1 MSENM
6 TGNAYVRL
14 VRENRTYRHFWIA
27 TFISMY
33 GEWFNT
39 IALFL
44 IILKYTD
51 SELLLGTLM
60 AVRMGC
66 FALMQPFFGLLAD
79 RLNRKKLMI
88 ATNILQ
94 VFLALSFIGVDGPE
108 DMWWMF
114 LCSGIMMALHGLY
127 VTAERAAL
135 PNIVGHKDLTT
146 ANALDSATWSTA
158 LCLGAFSGGLVV
170 QEFGVNLAFIIDSAT
185 FLIGTLLLLPLS
197 VPQTYDKASSGSLI
211 VSSLKDIGLGQKRI
225 ISEPRLF
232 RIIFAKTS
240 WNIAGGGLAGVYL
253 VLAGNDIEFLHA
265 ALGFGVFFF
274 ARGIGTGI
282 GPILAR
288 RFFKDSEK
296 WPRLIGLLILTSGIF
311 YVLVGLSLG
320 GPLLLT
326 LCFVTLA
333 HTASGGNWVLSTV
346 LTQQWVEDEMRGRV
360 FSTDMLLLSIG
371 QVISTISAGYLIEKG
386 YVNLQQGILSFAC
399 LMMLSGLV
407 FTLWNPKPTS
417 TTREYISGE

>member
-1 MSENM
+1 MAGNSYISLVKENK
-6 TGNAYVRL
+6 
-14 VRENRTYRHFWIA
+14 TYRKFWLA
-27 TFISMY
+27 AFISMF

-51 SELLLGTLM
+51 SELLLGILM
-60 AVRMGC
+60 AVRMGS
-66 FALMQPFFGLLAD
+66 FALMQPLFGLLAD
-79 RLNRKKLMI
+79 RVNRKKLMI
-88 ATNILQ
+88 ITNIFQ
-94 VFLALSFIGVDGPE
+94 IFLALAFIWVDGPE

-114 LCSGIMMALHGLY
+114 LCSGLMMALHGLY

-135 PNIVGHKDLTT
+135 PNIVSEEDLTT

-158 LCLGAFSGGLVV
+158 LCLGAFAGGLVV
-170 QEFGVNLAFIIDSAT
+170 SEYGVTVAFIIDSVT
-185 FLIGTLLLLPLS
+185 FVIGTLLLIPLN
-197 VPQTYDKASSGSLI
+197 VPQSFDKASSGSI
-211 VSSLKDIGLGQKRI
+211 ITSSLRDIWIGQKRI
-225 ISEPRLF
+225 QSEPRLF

-240 WNIAGGGLAGVYL
+240 WNIAGGGLAGVFL
-253 VLAGNDIEFLHA
+253 VLAGNNIDFVGA
-265 ALGFGVFFF
+265 ALGFGIFFF

-288 RFFKDSEK
+288 QIFKDPEK
-296 WPRLIGLLILTSGIF
+296 WPRLIGLLIVVSGLF
-311 YVLVGLSLG
+311 YLLVGLSLD

-326 LCFVTLA
+326 LCLVTLA

-360 FSTDMLLLSIG
+360 FSTDMLLMSIG
-371 QVISTISAGYLIEKG
+371 QVISTISAGYLIENG

-399 LMMLSGLV
+399 LMILSGCI
-407 FTLWNPKPTS
+407 FTIWNPKQKH
-417 TTREYISGE
+417 TTHAYTQVA

>member
-1 MSENM
+1 MVMGE
-6 TGNAYVRL
+6 NAYVRL
-14 VRENRTYRHFWIA
+14 VRENKTYRKFWIA
-27 TFISMY
+27 AFISMF

-44 IILKYTD
+44 LILKYTD
-51 SELLLGTLM
+51 SELLLGILM

-79 RLNRKKLMI
+79 RINRKKLMI
-88 ATNILQ
+88 VTNILQ
-94 VFLALSFIGVDGPE
+94 MFLALVFIAVDGPE

-114 LCSGIMMALHGLY
+114 LCSGAMMAMHGLY

-135 PNIVGHKDLTT
+135 PNIVSSEDLTT

-158 LCLGAFSGGLVV
+158 LCLGAFAGGLVV
-170 QEFGVNLAFIIDSAT
+170 SEYGVTVAFIIDSVT
-185 FLIGTLLLLPLS
+185 FLIGTLLLVPLT
-197 VPQTYDKASSGSLI
+197 VPQTFDNASSGSI
-211 VSSLKDIGLGQKRI
+211 ISSALKDIWIGQKRI
-225 ISEPRLF
+225 KSDPRLF

-240 WNIAGGGLAGVYL
+240 WNIAGGGLAGVFL
-253 VLAGNDIEFLHA
+253 VLAGNDIEFVGA
-265 ALGFGVFFF
+265 ALGFGIFFF
-274 ARGIGTGI
+274 ARGVGTGI

-288 RFFKDSEK
+288 RMFKDSEK
-296 WPRLIGLLILTSGIF
+296 WPRLVGLLIVVSGLF
-311 YVLVGLSLG
+311 YLLVGFSLG

-326 LCFVTLA
+326 LALVTLA

-371 QVISTISAGYLIEKG
+371 QVISTISAGYLVEHG
-386 YVNLQQGILSFAC
+386 YVNLQQGILAYAC
-399 LMMLSGLV
+399 LMILSGFI
-407 FTLWNPKPTS
+407 FTLWNPKNTVHVHKS
-417 TTREYISGE
+417 AE

>member
-1 MSENM
+1 MKN
-6 TGNAYVRL
+6 NPYVRL
-14 VRENRTYRHFWIA
+14 VRENDTYRKFWIA
-27 TFISMY
+27 AFISMF

-44 IILKYTD
+44 IILQYTE
-51 SELLLGTLM
+51 SELLLGVLM

-79 RLNRKKLMI
+79 RLNRKNLMI

-94 VFLALSFIGVDGPE
+94 VFLALAFIAVDGPE

-114 LCSGIMMALHGLY
+114 LCSGVMMALHGLY

-135 PNIVGHKDLTT
+135 PNIVSKEDLTT

-158 LCLGAFSGGLVV
+158 LCLGAFVGGLVV
-170 QEFGVNLAFIIDSAT
+170 SEFGVTVAFVIDSIT
-185 FLIGTLLLLPLS
+185 FLIGTLILIPLT
-197 VPQTYDKASSGSLI
+197 VPQTYDKPSSGTIL
-211 VSSLKDIGLGQKRI
+211 SSTVKDIWLGQKRI
-225 ISEPRLF
+225 KSDPRLF

-240 WNIAGGGLAGVYL
+240 WNIAGGGLAGVFL
-253 VLAGNDIEFLHA
+253 VLAGNDIEFVGA
-265 ALGFGVFFF
+265 ALGFGIFFF
-274 ARGIGTGI
+274 ARGVGTGI

-288 RFFKDSEK
+288 RFFKNSEK
-296 WPRLIGLLILTSGIF
+296 WPRLIGILIVASGLF
-311 YVLVGLSLG
+311 YFLVGLSLN

-326 LCFVTLA
+326 LALVTLA

-360 FSTDMLLLSIG
+360 FSTDMLMLSIG
-371 QVISTISAGYLIEKG
+371 QVISTISAGYLIENN
-386 YVNLQQGILSFAC
+386 YVNLQQGILLFAC
-399 LMMLSGLV
+399 IMIFSGCI
-407 FTLWNPKPTS
+407 FTIWNPKS
-417 TTREYISGE
+417 KVHDHKLEA

>member
-1 MSENM
+1 MVMGE
-6 TGNAYVRL
+6 NAYVRL
-14 VRENRTYRHFWIA
+14 VRENKTYRKFWIA
-27 TFISMY
+27 AFISMF

-44 IILKYTD
+44 LILKYTD
-51 SELLLGTLM
+51 SELLLGILM

-79 RLNRKKLMI
+79 RINRKKLMI
-88 ATNILQ
+88 VTNILQ
-94 VFLALSFIGVDGPE
+94 MFLALVFIAVDGPE

-114 LCSGIMMALHGLY
+114 LCSGAMMAMHGLY

-135 PNIVGHKDLTT
+135 PNIVSSEDLTT

-158 LCLGAFSGGLVV
+158 LCLGAFAGGLVV
-170 QEFGVNLAFIIDSAT
+170 SEYGVTVAFIIDSVT
-185 FLIGTLLLLPLS
+185 FLIGTLLLIPLT
-197 VPQTYDKASSGSLI
+197 VPQTFDNASSGSI
-211 VSSLKDIGLGQKRI
+211 ISSALKDIWMGQKRI
-225 ISEPRLF
+225 KSDPRLF

-240 WNIAGGGLAGVYL
+240 WNIAGGGLAGVFL
-253 VLAGNDIEFLHA
+253 VLAGNDIEFVGA
-265 ALGFGVFFF
+265 ALGFGIFFF
-274 ARGIGTGI
+274 ARGVGTGI

-288 RFFKDSEK
+288 RMFKDSEK
-296 WPRLIGLLILTSGIF
+296 WPRLVGLLIVVSGLF
-311 YVLVGLSLG
+311 YLLVGFSLG

-326 LCFVTLA
+326 LALVTLA

-371 QVISTISAGYLIEKG
+371 QVISTISAGYLVEHG
-386 YVNLQQGILSFAC
+386 YVNLQQGILAYAC
-399 LMMLSGLV
+399 LMILSGFI
-407 FTLWNPKPTS
+407 FTLWNPKNTVHVHKS
-417 TTREYISGE
+417 AE

>member
-1 MSENM
+1 MEQ
-6 TGNAYVRL
+6 NAYVRL
-14 VRENRTYRHFWIA
+14 VRENKTYRQFWIA
-27 TFISMY
+27 AFISMF

-44 IILKYTD
+44 LILKYTD
-51 SELLLGTLM
+51 SELLLGILM

-79 RLNRKKLMI
+79 RVNRKKLMI
-88 ATNILQ
+88 VTNVLQ
-94 VFLALSFIGVDGPE
+94 MFLALVFIAVDGPE

-114 LCSGIMMALHGLY
+114 LCSGAMMAMHGLY

-135 PNIVGHKDLTT
+135 PNIVSHEDLTT

-158 LCLGAFSGGLVV
+158 LCLGAFAGGLVV
-170 QEFGVNLAFIIDSAT
+170 SEYGVNVAFIIDSVT
-185 FLIGTLLLLPLS
+185 FLIGTLLLIPLV
-197 VPQTYDKASSGSLI
+197 VPQSFDKVSSGSI
-211 VSSLKDIGLGQKRI
+211 ITSALKDIWIGQRRI
-225 ISEPRLF
+225 KSDPRLF

-240 WNIAGGGLAGVYL
+240 WNIAGGGLAGVFL
-253 VLAGNDIEFLHA
+253 VLAGNDIEFVGA
-265 ALGFGVFFF
+265 ALGFGIFFF
-274 ARGIGTGI
+274 ARGVGTGI

-288 RFFKDSEK
+288 RLFKDSEK
-296 WPRLIGLLILTSGIF
+296 WPRLIGLLIVLSGLF
-311 YVLVGLSLG
+311 YLLVGFSLN

-326 LCFVTLA
+326 LALVTLA

-371 QVISTISAGYLIEKG
+371 QVISTISAGYLVEHD
-386 YVNLQQGILSFAC
+386 YVNLQQGILAYAC
-399 LMMLSGLV
+399 LMILSGCI
-407 FTLWNPKPTS
+407 FTLWNPKS
-417 TTREYISGE
+417 TTHVHKLVE

>member
-1 MSENM
+1 M
-6 TGNAYVRL
+6 GDNAYLSL
-14 VRENRTYRHFWIA
+14 VRENKTYRKFWIA
-27 TFISMY
+27 AFISMF

-44 IILKYTD
+44 IILQYTD
-51 SELLLGTLM
+51 SELLLGVLM

-79 RLNRKKLMI
+79 RVNRKKLMI
-88 ATNILQ
+88 LTNVLQ
-94 VFLALSFIGVDGPE
+94 IFLALTFIAVDGPE
-108 DMWWMF
+108 DMWWLF

-135 PNIVGHKDLTT
+135 PNIVNEEDLTT

-158 LCLGAFSGGLVV
+158 LCLGAFVGGLVV
-170 QEFGVNLAFIIDSAT
+170 SEFGVTIAFIIDSIT
-185 FLIGTLLLLPLS
+185 FLIGTLLLLPLK
-197 VPQTYDKASSGSLI
+197 VPQTYDKSSSGSI
-211 VSSLKDIGLGQKRI
+211 ITSSLKDIWLGQKRI
-225 ISEPRLF
+225 QSDPRLF

-240 WNIAGGGLAGVYL
+240 WNIAGGGLAGVFL
-253 VLAGNDIEFLHA
+253 VLAGNDIEFVGA
-265 ALGFGVFFF
+265 ALGFGIFFF
-274 ARGIGTGI
+274 ARGLGTGI

-288 RFFKDSEK
+288 RFFTDSEK
-296 WPRLIGLLILTSGIF
+296 WPRLIGLLIVVSGLF
-311 YVLVGLSLG
+311 YLLVGFSLQ

-326 LCFVTLA
+326 LVLVTLA

-371 QVISTISAGYLIEKG
+371 HVISTISAGFLIENG
-386 YVNLQQGILSFAC
+386 YVNLQQGILAFAC
-399 LMMLSGLV
+399 LMIFSGFI
-407 FTLWNPKPTS
+407 FTIWNPKQRNTVHEHMS
-417 TTREYISGE
+417 VE

>member
-1 MSENM
+1 MSEKM
-6 TGNAYVRL
+6 QGNSYVRL
-14 VRENRTYRHFWIA
+14 VRENKTYRKFWLA
-27 TFISMY
+27 AFISMF

-44 IILKYTD
+44 IILQYTE
-51 SELLLGTLM
+51 SELLLGVLM

-88 ATNILQ
+88 TTNVLQ
-94 VFLALSFIGVDGPE
+94 IFLALAFIGIDGPE

-114 LCSGIMMALHGLY
+114 LCSGLMMALHGLY

-135 PNIVGHKDLTT
+135 PNIVSKEDLTT

-158 LCLGAFSGGLVV
+158 LCLGAFAGGLVV
-170 QEFGVNLAFIIDSAT
+170 SEFGVTVAFIIDSVT
-185 FLIGTLLLLPLS
+185 FMIGTILLIPLV
-197 VPQTYDKASSGSLI
+197 VPQTYDKPSTGSILSSSI
-211 VSSLKDIGLGQKRI
+211 KDIWLGQKRI
-225 ISEPRLF
+225 KSDPRLF

-240 WNIAGGGLAGVYL
+240 WNIAGGGLAGVFL
-253 VLAGNDIEFLHA
+253 VLAGNNIEFVGA
-265 ALGFGVFFF
+265 ALGFGIFFF

-288 RFFKDSEK
+288 RFFKNSEK
-296 WPRLIGLLILTSGIF
+296 WPRLIGLLIIVSGFF
-311 YVLVGLSLG
+311 YLLVGLSLN
-320 GPLLLT
+320 GPLIIT
-326 LCFVTLA
+326 LVLVTLA

-360 FSTDMLLLSIG
+360 FSTDMLMLSLG
-371 QVISTISAGYLIEKG
+371 QVISTISAGYLIEHG
-386 YVNLQQGILSFAC
+386 YVNLQQGILLFSC
-399 LMMLSGLV
+399 IMLFSGFI
-407 FTLWNPKPTS
+407 FTIWNPKNKVHAHKL
-417 TTREYISGE
+417 GA

>member
-6 TGNAYVRL
+6 GDNAYMRL
-14 VRENRTYRHFWIA
+14 VRENPTYRKFWIA
-27 TFISMY
+27 AFISMF

-44 IILKYTD
+44 LILKYTD
-51 SELLLGTLM
+51 SELLLGVLM

-79 RLNRKKLMI
+79 RVNRKKLMI
-88 ATNILQ
+88 WTNVLQ
-94 VFLALSFIGVDGPE
+94 IFLALAFIAVDGPE

-135 PNIVGHKDLTT
+135 PNIVSKEDLTT

-158 LCLGAFSGGLVV
+158 LCLGAFAGGLVV
-170 QEFGVNLAFIIDSAT
+170 SEYGVTIAFLIDSFT
-185 FLIGTLLLLPLS
+185 FLVGTLILLPLT
-197 VPQTYDKASSGSLI
+197 VPQTYDKASSGSI
-211 VSSLKDIGLGQKRI
+211 ITSALKDIWIGQKRI
-225 ISEPRLF
+225 QSDPRLF

-253 VLAGNDIEFLHA
+253 VLAGNDIEFVGA
-265 ALGFGVFFF
+265 ALGFGIFFF
-274 ARGIGTGI
+274 ARGVGTGI

-288 RFFKDSEK
+288 RFFKDTEK
-296 WPRLIGLLILTSGIF
+296 WPRLIGLLICASGLF
-311 YVLVGLSLG
+311 YLLVGLSLQ

-326 LCFVTLA
+326 LVLVTMA
-333 HTASGGNWVLSTV
+333 HTCLLYTSPSPRDLSTSR
-346 LTQQWVEDEMRGRV
+346 MP
-360 FSTDMLLLSIG
+360 S
-371 QVISTISAGYLIEKG
+371 SA
-386 YVNLQQGILSFAC
+386 
-399 LMMLSGLV
+399 
-407 FTLWNPKPTS
+407 
-417 TTREYISGE
+417 